1 MQLKDHFSRDVAN
14 DVESVFLIAK
24 SNCAFINYKTEAV
37 CSAAQEKF
45 HDSRFQGVRLV
56 CRLRRGVV
64 PAGGGISTTSPGRS
78 EDDDSKIAES
88 GAKPETGPAENKT
101 LSLEKVPNRY
111 FVVKSLTVEDLE
123 SSKQSG
129 IWATQTH
136 NEVNFNRAY
145 EVSFLHFIGSWMTY

>member
-1 MQLKDHFSRDVAN
+1 M
-14 DVESVFLIAK
+14 
-24 SNCAFINYKTEAV
+24 
-37 CSAAQEKF
+37 
-45 HDSRFQGVRLV
+45 
-56 CRLRRGVV
+56 V